1 MPINPLERQ
10 RNLQNANP
18 PVQQKN
24 AYQELYGLRENPFP
38 LMALFSPNIN
48 DPRRN
53 GEIYDAEFRKEEEK
67 EFFKMF
73 IQPDNGDRPTQLG
86 FIRLNPEAGGRG
98 NGKSA
103 FLHRIMQRI
112 NGQEWEA
119 DWVANVDDPN
129 LFCLGVHVLPEPKK
143 QKRIW
148 EFARLVFD
156 TMNDKTALGYSLFE
170 DIDKQLRAAII
181 VTLLNEEQVTELSNL
196 PADQL
201 NNSLAKEEAFTDLL
215 AKYGHT
221 LPGFVDMVKSQLETI
236 QPVTNFF
243 LSDFFE
249 NNCSLSAVWADWV
262 NKGIAGN
269 DYRWR
274 KEGVEWLT
282 NGLVS
287 VMLVAGYRRLI
298 ILLDEF
304 EKIYI
309 SQNGRERDEFL
320 DGLRQYFYERDSVAV
335 KYQYITAVLT
345 IHPSIYAY
353 LDTNWRRVG
362 LENLAPLGVDKIKN
376 VSVELGASDPAKLK
390 QLLVTY
396 LDFFR
401 VNADD
406 PKKGSVYPFNPDA
419 LEPAILAARNYPR
432 GTLWYAYELL
442 QKAAKDEVPAPITR
456 EFVETFI
463 EGGVKPP
470 QDEDDVFFNLPPA
483 ENDLTA

>member
-1 MPINPLERQ
+1 MPVNPLERQ
-10 RNLQNANP
+10 KNLQKANP
-18 PVQQKN
+18 PVEQKN

-38 LMALFSPNIN
+38 SMALFSPNIN

-67 EFFKMF
+67 QFFKMF

-86 FIRLNPEAGGRG
+86 FIRLDPQAGGRG

-112 NGQEWEA
+112 NGQDWEGEWVTNA
-119 DWVANVDDPN
+119 DDPN

-148 EFARLVFD
+148 EFARLVFE
-156 TMNDKTALGYSLFE
+156 TMSEQKLFAE
-170 DIDKQLRAAII
+170 IDKQLRAAILI
-181 VTLLNEEQVTELSNL
+181 NLLSPEQMTELGKLQVEELNQFLSDIQGFSN
-196 PADQL
+196 
-201 NNSLAKEEAFTDLL
+201 LL
-215 AKYGHT
+215 AKYDIAFSS
-221 LPGFVDMVKSQLETI
+221 FVDLVKLQLEKN
-236 QPVTNFF
+236 QPDVNLF
-243 LSDFFE
+243 LSNFFE
-249 NNCSLSAVWADWV
+249 NNCSLTATWTDWI

-269 DYRWR
+269 DYKWR

-282 NGLVS
+282 NGIVP

-309 SQNGRERDEFL
+309 SQNARERDEFL
-320 DGLRQYFYERDSVAV
+320 DGLRQYFFERDSVAV
-335 KYQYITAVLT
+335 KYQYITTVLT
-345 IHPSIYAY
+345 IHPSIYTY
-353 LDTNWRRVG
+353 VGTNWRRVG
-362 LENLAPLGVDKIKN
+362 LDNLAPLDADRIQN
-376 VSVELGASDPAKLK
+376 VSVELGASDETKLEH
-390 QLLVTY
+390 LLLTY

-406 PKKGSVYPFNPDA
+406 PKKGSIYPFNDDA
-419 LEPAILAARNYPR
+419 LAPAIEAARFYPR

-442 QKAAKDEVPAPITR
+442 QKAAKEEVPALISR
-456 EFVETFI
+456 EFVEEFI
-463 EGGVKPP
+463 QGGVKPP
-470 QDEDDVFFNLPPA
+470 QDEDDVFFTLPPA
-483 ENDLTA
+483 ASDLTA